1 MKHYKLMQKTAAFF
15 LLLLFLLPFQ
25 ACRETARS
33 GFDDDGN
40 LYGRISISGAW
51 AMYPLVV
58 RWAEEF
64 RKEHPDVRIDISAG
78 GAGKGMA
85 DALGNMVDIAMVSR
99 EITAIEQDRGAWFI
113 AVAKDAV
120 IPTFN
125 INNPFSEQILSQG
138 FQQAQFQEVFLQ
150 GGRHS
155 WEYYLGL
162 EGNTNMTVYTRS
174 NACGA
179 AEIWA
184 KYLGVSQ
191 EDLRGIGMFGDPGIA
206 DIVKNDRLG
215 IGYNN
220 IAFAYDI
227 NTRKPF
233 PGLAVI
239 PIDINQSGIIDP
251 EERFYD
257 TLDQL
262 MEAIAQGRYPSPP
275 ARNLYFVSNGPPTNI
290 AAIVFLHWILEKGQ
304 VFLAEAG
311 YVPVS
316 DADLTVQVKRIPP
329 VPEPVPVQ

>member
-1 MKHYKLMQKTAAFF
+1 MKRLILFF
-15 LLLLFLLPFQ
+15 GLFALLLSQ
-25 ACRETARS
+25 QSCIDGRKS
-33 GFDDDGN
+33 GFDEDGN

-99 EITAIEQDRGAWFI
+99 EITAVEQERGAWFI

-120 IPTFN
+120 LPTFN
-125 INNPFSEQILSQG
+125 TNNPLRDKILTHGLQKMH
-138 FQQAQFQEVFLQ
+138 FQQIFLDGDRQ
-150 GGRHS
+150 N
-155 WEYYLGL
+155 WESFFDVSGD
-162 EGNTNMTVYTRS
+162 TKMTVYTRS

-179 AEIWA
+179 AETWA

-191 EDLRGIGMFGDPGIA
+191 EDIRGIGMFGDPGLA
-206 DIVKNDRLG
+206 DVVKNDRSG
-215 IGYNN
+215 VGYNN

-233 PGLAVI
+233 ENLGII
-239 PIDINQSGIIDP
+239 PIDINESGVIDP
-251 EERFYD
+251 EERFYND
-257 TLDQL
+257 LDQL
-262 MEAIAQGRYPSPP
+262 TEAISQGRYPSPP
-275 ARNLYFVSNGPPTNI
+275 ARNLYLVSNGHPENI

-304 VFLAEAG
+304 KFVKEAG
-311 YVPVS
+311 YVMIRDEGIAAQKEKLP
-316 DADLTVQVKRIPP
+316 ALPRPKLN
-329 VPEPVPVQ
+329 